1 MVRIWKLDEAHSP
14 KRPQSAHGEWLEL
27 YNDIYCEFVTIH
39 IVFLIFYN
47 NMADVPSIMQP

>member
-1 MVRIWKLDEAHSP
+1 MVRIWKLDEARSP

-27 YNDIYCEFVTIH
+27 YIYREFVTIH

-47 NMADVPSIMQP
+47 NMEHVPSIMQP